1 MRPEVLGAPDEV
13 EREKRIGLFWT
24 HIDKDVDHKVTL
36 RELTKLTSK
45 AIQHVTKGAPSW
57 LVAGFMRVHGTSLGR
72 SERTGWF
79 EGPVW
84 KGGIMLRA
92 LKNKGNAR
100 GGVTSPLRTI
110 MANRVFQQT
119 SNFFVLV
126 AVGTFLAATA
136 TAHEKQRSFLLVI
149 ELVLF
154 VFFFFEMVRVGVW
167 ERRCEATSRVGVPC
181 LHVYFTLLTW
191 LMVDGCSLFSL
202 LCPFHASSLL
212 PQHFLTPRL

>member
-1 MRPEVLGAPDEV
+1 MYTEKRASSHCDLTLVTHTVGVCTPSFSTFPFQPVPFQPERDEFEATLKLMRPEVLGAPDEA
-13 EREKRIGLFWT
+13 ERDKRIGLFWT

-36 RELTKLTSK
+36 KELTKLTSK

-57 LVAGFMRVHGTSLGR
+57 LVAGFMRVHGTSLER

-92 LKNKGNAR
+92 LKNKGNVL

-154 VFFFFEMVRVGVW
+154 VFFFFEMVRVRGG
-167 ERRCEATSRVGVPC
+167 EE
-181 LHVYFTLLTW
+181 
-191 LMVDGCSLFSL
+191 M
-202 LCPFHASSLL
+202 
-212 PQHFLTPRL
+212 